1 MSDDPDWYAF
11 DPREWLD
18 FENVTLNYLEGE
30 DLVRELEWI
39 DESDWDIDEVVEQ
52 ENALQMWAICLICG
66 NSLTQ
71 CVC

>member
-11 DPREWLD
+11 DEREWLD
-18 FENVTLNYLEGE
+18 FENVTLNYLDGE
-30 DLVRELEWI
+30 DLVRELEWV
-39 DESDWDIDEVVEQ
+39 DESDWIDDVVE
-52 ENALQMWAICLICG
+52 ENALQLWAICLICG